1 MQWPSTSRAED
12 AAVLALADLTR
23 AAGGTAYRVIGG
35 NMVTFHSARREV
47 HIAPRSTDDADA
59 GIESNA
65 VTADD
70 LVSALLR
77 AGYTKID
84 GSRFTRREGELEL
97 IIDLLVSDVHAV
109 RHNIEVGSLS
119 ADAAPGLALALA
131 RDPMWVECTVILTA
145 GEVVDLKLPLPDSS
159 AAVVMKTLTWATR
172 YEDKDALDTFRL
184 ARLLVTRRHGRRG
197 LAAPPWIYRRPR
209 AEGPRG
215 QLLCA
220 QGQGSPPARKL
231 PDRWAEIRG
240 PVHRIGTR
248 SRQRRAGRLIRPQFA
263 LESLMSN

>member
-47 HIAPRSTDDADA
+47 HIAPRSTDDVDA
-59 GIESNA
+59 GIESSA
-65 VTADD
+65 VAADD

-97 IIDLLVSDVHAV
+97 VIDLLVSDVHAE
-109 RHNIEVGSLS
+109 RHNIEVGSLC

-131 RDPMWVECTVILTA
+131 RDPMWVECAVILTA
-145 GEVVDLKLPLPDSS
+145 GETVDLKLPLPDSS

-184 ARLLVTRRHGRRG
+184 LDCWSQDVTAGEALPLRLGSTVARALKVLEDNFS
-197 LAAPPWIYRRPR
+197 A
-209 AEGPRG
+209 PRG
-215 QLLCA
+215 NALL
-220 QGQGSPPARKL
+220 L
-231 PDRWAEIRG
+231 P
-240 PVHRIGTR
+240 
-248 SRQRRAGRLIRPQFA
+248 
-263 LESLMSN
+263 ESF